1 VVTLTAAKAERPGP
15 KTCAIAG
22 LFNRNKITLM
32 LESASCRA
40 GSVLPPQEL
49 AG

>member
-1 VVTLTAAKAERPGP
+1 VTLTTAKAEWPGR

-22 LFNRNKITLM
+22 LFNRNKITLV
-32 LESASCRA
+32 LERA
-40 GSVLPPQEL
+40 CSVLPPQEL